1 MIGRSI
7 VTHLSVQDVI
17 DRLKYLQESGLITG
31 LFDDRGKYIYLT
43 RDEMERVTKAIRQRG
58 RISFSDLSKIS
69 NELIDF
75 SGTRTINENL
85 LETDDST
92 NQ

>member
-1 MIGRSI
+1 MIE
-7 VTHLSVQDVI
+7 
-17 DRLKYLQESGLITG
+17 RLKFLQETGAITG

-43 RDEMERVTKAIRQRG
+43 RNEIECVTKAIRQRG

-75 SGTRTINENL
+75 NGKRNINDKL
-85 LETDDST
+85 IETDDVTS
-92 NQ
+92 

>member
-1 MIGRSI
+1 M
-7 VTHLSVQDVI
+7 
-17 DRLKYLQESGLITG
+17 
-31 LFDDRGKYIYLT
+31 YLT
-43 RDEMERVTKAIRQRG
+43 REEMERVAKAIRQRG

-85 LETDDST
+85 LESEDAAT
-92 NQ
+92 N